1 MSYPSKCAISSILL
15 PNPTLSIL
23 ERWML
28 VVSQGRR
35 PWFRSK
41 ITSGCRFAKSS
52 LLVPPGDFHFSFSPA
67 LDPIISCPL
76 SGSVCYAIGLRGP
89 NRRAVCF
96 VSLIAERLSGGPLS
110 LLPLSLHPVCHPSL
124 RSPSSPFSFVPS
136 AERRSGAAAILFLE
150 NDQQARTF
158 VRSFS
163 RRNAGSQLFLSF
175 SSSFFFSSPLLSLS
189 LSFSFSFF
197 LWSRCRAAYGGAMAN
212 SAPDSHEAGR
222 KRTDLDRKNGRVLY
236 RWCEYLEHD
245 DDPEKP
251 RVIPIFSSGSGWFL
265 RIVARSSINTLVAD
279 AVDRSFWVIVAG
291 KRKLKCAAYSL

>member
-1 MSYPSKCAISSILL
+1 MSYPSKSAISNILL
-15 PNPTLSIL
+15 PNPVLSIL
-23 ERWML
+23 KRWML

-52 LLVPPGDFHFSFSPA
+52 LLVPPGDFHFSFSLV

-158 VRSFS
+158 VRSFVLPTQ
-163 RRNAGSQLFLSF
+163 RRLSALSIFFFVLLFLFFPSLSLSLFLSF
-175 SSSFFFSSPLLSLS
+175 FGRVAAPRMVAPWPTALLTAMRLEEKERTSIG
-189 LSFSFSFF
+189 
-197 LWSRCRAAYGGAMAN
+197 RTNAY
-212 SAPDSHEAGR
+212 STAGVS
-222 KRTDLDRKNGRVLY
+222 TWNTTMIRKNQG
-236 RWCEYLEHD
+236 
-245 DDPEKP
+245 
-251 RVIPIFSSGSGWFL
+251 
-265 RIVARSSINTLVAD
+265 
-279 AVDRSFWVIVAG
+279 
-291 KRKLKCAAYSL
+291 

>member
-189 LSFSFSFF
+189 LSLFLSFF
-197 LWSRCRAAYGGAMAN
+197 GRVAAPRMVAPWPTALLTAMRLEEKERT
-212 SAPDSHEAGR
+212 SIG
-222 KRTDLDRKNGRVLY
+222 RTDAYCTAGVSTWNTTMIRKNQG
-236 RWCEYLEHD
+236 
-245 DDPEKP
+245 
-251 RVIPIFSSGSGWFL
+251 
-265 RIVARSSINTLVAD
+265 
-279 AVDRSFWVIVAG
+279 
-291 KRKLKCAAYSL
+291 

>member
-1 MSYPSKCAISSILL
+1 MSYPSKSAISNILL
-15 PNPTLSIL
+15 SNPALSIL

-52 LLVPPGDFHFSFSPA
+52 LLVPPGDFHFSFSPV

-158 VRSFS
+158 VRSFVLPTQ
-163 RRNAGSQLFLSF
+163 RRLSALSIFFFVLLFL
-175 SSSFFFSSPLLSLS
+175 FFPSLS
-189 LSFSFSFF
+189 LSFSFF

-222 KRTDLDRKNGRVLY
+222 KRTDLDRKNKRVQY

-265 RIVARSSINTLVAD
+265 RIDARSSINTLVAD
-279 AVDRSFWVIVAG
+279 VVDRSFWVIVAG
-291 KRKLKCAAYSL
+291 KRKLKCATYSL